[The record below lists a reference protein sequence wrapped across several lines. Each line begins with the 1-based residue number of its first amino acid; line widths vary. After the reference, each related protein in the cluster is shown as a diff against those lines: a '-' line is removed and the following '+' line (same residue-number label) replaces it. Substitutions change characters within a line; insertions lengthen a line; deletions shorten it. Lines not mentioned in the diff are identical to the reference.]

1 MALFERFAL
10 VFLSLLSFSLATGY
24 STRAAAGEFNDG
36 EYTHVAYP
44 DWFNDSFLDLRED
57 LAEAVAADKQGLM
70 VFFSTEGC
78 SYCGLF
84 VRESLGNPAIAAAT
98 QERFAAV
105 GLEIFSDAEM
115 TDPRGTPMRVKEFA
129 TAEGVEYA
137 PTLLFYDADGRRT
150 LRAVG
155 YQSPA
160 RFQAILDYLG
170 DDHYR
175 TTNLRDFMQQRQPG
189 SDTSNTGRLNDDPL
203 FSSPP
208 YALDRSQFD
217 AERPLLVIFEQR
229 RCHECDDFHRDVL
242 ALEEVRDLLERFE
255 VVRLD
260 AEDDQTGILAPD
272 GSRLTPAAWFQQA
285 NFSRVPALLFFNE
298 QGEQVLQTDALV
310 KRQRMMNSCFFVLEK
325 AYDKGWTYQRL
336 ARSKA
341 IERAQQKH

>member
-1 MALFERFAL
+1 MSLFKQFAVVL
-10 VFLSLLSFSLATGY
+10 LSLLSFSLAISY
-24 STRAAAGEFNDG
+24 STRAATGEFNDG
-36 EYTHVAYP
+36 EYTRIVYP
-44 DWFNDSFLDLRED
+44 DWFNDSFLELRED

-84 VRESLGNPAIAAAT
+84 VRESLSNPAIAAVT

-129 TAEGVEYA
+129 AAEGVEYA
-137 PTLLFYDADGRRT
+137 PTLLFYDGDGQRI

-160 RFQAILDYLG
+160 RFRAILDYLG
-170 DDHYR
+170 DGHYR
-175 TTNLRDFMQQRQPG
+175 TTDFRGFLQQRQSASG
-189 SDTSNTGRLNDDPL
+189 ASDTGRLQNDPL

-208 YALDRSQFD
+208 YALDRSRFD

-229 RCHECDDFHRDVL
+229 GCEECDDFHRDVL
-242 ALEEVRDLLERFE
+242 ALAEVRDLLERFE

-260 AEDDQTGILAPD
+260 AQDDQTPILAPD
-272 GSRLTPAAWFQQA
+272 GSRLTPAAWFQQTD
-285 NFSRVPALLFFNE
+285 FSRVPALLFFNE

-310 KRQRMMNSCFFVLEK
+310 KRQRMMNSCFFVVEK

-341 IERAQQKH
+341 IERARR

>member
-1 MALFERFAL
+1 MSLFKQFAVVL
-10 VFLSLLSFSLATGY
+10 LSLLSFSLAISY

-36 EYTHVAYP
+36 KYTRIVYP

-57 LAEAVAADKQGLM
+57 LAEAVAADKRGLM

-84 VRESLGNPAIAAAT
+84 VRESLSNPAIAAAT
-98 QERFAAV
+98 QERFSAV

-115 TDPRGTPMRVKEFA
+115 VDPRGTPMRVKEFA
-129 TAEGVEYA
+129 AAEGVEYA
-137 PTLLFYDADGRRT
+137 PTLLFYDGDGQRT

-170 DDHYR
+170 DGHYR
-175 TTNLRDFMQQRQPG
+175 KTNLRGFLQQRQSG
-189 SDTSNTGRLNDDPL
+189 SSTANTAPLKADPL

-208 YALDRSQFD
+208 YALDRSHFD

-229 RCHECDDFHRDVL
+229 GCEECDDFHRDVL
-242 ALEEVRDLLERFE
+242 ALEEVRGLLERFE

-260 AEDDQTGILAPD
+260 AQDDHTGILAPD

-285 NFSRVPALLFFNE
+285 DFSRVPALLFFNE

-341 IERAQQKH
+341 IERAQRKR